1 MKQIKYIIAL
11 IAILGFAAC
20 DSESIED
27 LSGEFS
33 DITFCNFNTADVQ
46 PTQKLG
52 KGVKALNTSF
62 SDASGNNLTLSFGSK
77 EWILGEG
84 T

>member
-1 MKQIKYIIAL
+1 MKQIRYIIAL

-33 DITFCNFNTADVQ
+33 NITFCSFNTADVQ
-46 PTQKLG
+46 PTVKMG
-52 KGVKALNTSF
+52 KGVKPVLPMPTVI
-62 SDASGNNLTLSFGSK
+62 T
-77 EWILGEG
+77 
-84 T
+84 